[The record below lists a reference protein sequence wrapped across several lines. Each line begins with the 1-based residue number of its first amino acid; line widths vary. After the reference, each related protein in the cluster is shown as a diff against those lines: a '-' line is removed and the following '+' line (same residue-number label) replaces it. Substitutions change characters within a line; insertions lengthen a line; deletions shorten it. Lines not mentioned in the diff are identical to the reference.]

1 MILYCVTMAMRTSD
15 PRSLIRKLTVKVEKY
30 SRTRQQADYLNE
42 CLEQRILPRSFN
54 FVRKAKSEVLW
65 DSNLNEEIFDTLF
78 NASAKLV
85 SLKRKAKVEKFEIQ
99 NN

>member
-1 MILYCVTMAMRTSD
+1 MILYCVTMAMMTSNH
-15 PRSLIRKLTVKVEKY
+15 RSLIRKLTVNVEKY